1 MKMRS
6 ADVRDISTREAVLS
20 VIYSIIAVIV
30 FLGGVAYVTSMM

>member
-1 MKMRS
+1 MRS

-30 FLGGVAYVTSMM
+30 FLGSVAYVTSMM